1 MFVVQSAARHPPQ
14 PGQVS
19 FRAVVSGGGGELRA
33 APALMSALSGAPS
46 SSTVPLLVTRG
57 DRGRSYLRSTTDLR
71 LSLGSDTLPF
81 RELCR
86 RRHAR

>member
-1 MFVVQSAARHPPQ
+1 MYSRQHGIRRNRDKFLFALLCLAE
-14 PGQVS
+14 
-19 FRAVVSGGGGELRA
+19 GGELRA

-57 DRGRSYLRSTTDLR
+57 DRGRSYLRSTADLR